1 MFPDRILSINGSS
14 EPAVMAGMNIAL
26 IKGDEGNY
34 KITTKSD
41 LERFI
46 AGK

>member
-1 MFPDRILSINGSS
+1 
-14 EPAVMAGMNIAL
+14 MNIAL

-34 KITTKSD
+34 KITTKAD

-46 AGK
+46 ADSDKKQ